1 MRVLL
6 IDDSQKMRTVQR
18 KVLAALA
25 PHVEFVEAADG
36 LEALGLIDS
45 DAQGFDVVLVDWYM
59 PNMDG
64 LTLVRRLR
72 ARGDTTPLVMVSTE
86 SDKSRVID
94 AVRAGVNCYVVKP
107 FTPPQLIDRV
117 SQTIA
122 RSRSAQQIAGAVS

>member
-25 PHVEFVEAADG
+25 PHVEFAEAADG

-107 FTPPQLIDRV
+107 FTPSQLIERV
-117 SQTIA
+117 CQTIA
-122 RSRSAQQIAGAVS
+122 RARSAQQIAGAVS